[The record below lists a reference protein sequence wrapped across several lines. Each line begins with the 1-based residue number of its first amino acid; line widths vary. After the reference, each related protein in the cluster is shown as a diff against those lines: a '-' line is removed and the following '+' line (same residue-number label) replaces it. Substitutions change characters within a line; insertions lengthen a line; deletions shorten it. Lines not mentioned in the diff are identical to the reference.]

1 MKKVL
6 PILLTAVILLS
17 VSCSKKEDTDFEMTE
32 TVVTEAFE
40 ETFTSETE
48 KSETETEEITT
59 RIQSTTAPTVRT
71 TVTTTEPSTREKPSF
86 TLPQLFSTTRRET
99 TSFTVTAPTQ
109 QTKAAEPY
117 YDTDT
122 AEEILRRTNEQRR
135 KHFLEPLVLSEELCE
150 AAKIRSYEIS
160 IRFSHTRPD
169 GSSCDTVYT
178 QDIGENIAYGQS
190 SYDEVFSAWMNS
202 SGHRKNILRED
213 YTEMGACCYIG
224 SDGVRHWVQIVII

>member
-1 MKKVL
+1 M
-6 PILLTAVILLS
+6 TAVILLS
-17 VSCSKKEDTDFEMTE
+17 VSCAKKEDTDFEMTE

-99 TSFTVTAPTQ
+99 TSFTVTTPTE
-109 QTKAAEPY
+109 QTKASEPY
-117 YDTDT
+117 YDSDA
-122 AEEILRRTNEQRR
+122 AEELLRRTNEERA
-135 KHFLEPLVLSEELCE
+135 KKFLPPLILSKELCD
-150 AAKIRSYEIS
+150 AAKIRAYEIS

-178 QDIGENIAYGQS
+178 QDIGENIAYGQT
-190 SYDEVFSAWMNS
+190 SYDDVFSAWMNS
-202 SGHRKNILRED
+202 SGHRKNIFRTD
-213 YTEMGACCYIG
+213 YTQMGAYCYVG
-224 SDGVRHWVQIVII
+224 ANGVKYWVQIFII